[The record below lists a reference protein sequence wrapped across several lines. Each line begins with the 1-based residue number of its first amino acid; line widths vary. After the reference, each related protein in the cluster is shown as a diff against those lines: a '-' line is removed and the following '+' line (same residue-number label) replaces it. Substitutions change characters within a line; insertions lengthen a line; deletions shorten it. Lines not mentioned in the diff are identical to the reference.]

1 MDLNVQTL
9 LLENWLKF
17 SCLLDEYKCR
27 NILSKLRF
35 LLTNEET
42 SVYKYKCI
50 FKCSYQPRLFIL
62 MAKINVE
69 IDDEDH
75 IELKLSS
82 TRHRTSI
89 KKIVNRLIKNYLKEE
104 RLIREAKEGSK
115 EAKPSVEGKASAP
128 DKAELDEAAGVV
140 TKKKEVS

>member
-1 MDLNVQTL
+1 
-9 LLENWLKF
+9 
-17 SCLLDEYKCR
+17 
-27 NILSKLRF
+27 
-35 LLTNEET
+35 
-42 SVYKYKCI
+42 
-50 FKCSYQPRLFIL
+50 

-89 KKIVNRLIKNYLKEE
+89 KKIVNRLIKSYLKDE

-115 EAKPSVEGKASAP
+115 EGKPNAEGKASTP
-128 DKAELDEAAGVV
+128 EKTESEEAAGAA
-140 TKKKEVS
+140 KKKEVSS